1 MSGYNAHI
9 TDTTTGETRVLFMDL
24 EWGDVVR
31 RRKTGGG
38 MTEQELAWYD
48 EAIAA
53 SDRQG
58 GERMHPSL
66 VIELLAEVRR
76 LRSII
81 ENAREV
87 LGYAE
92 EA

>member
-1 MSGYNAHI
+1 
-9 TDTTTGETRVLFMDL
+9 
-24 EWGDVVR
+24 
-31 RRKTGGG
+31 

-76 LRSII
+76 LRELVEAAYKEGAFQNGPGVSEWEW
-81 ENAREV
+81 ENSCARKALED
-87 LGYAE
+87 A
-92 EA
+92 

>member
-1 MSGYNAHI
+1 
-9 TDTTTGETRVLFMDL
+9 
-24 EWGDVVR
+24 
-31 RRKTGGG
+31 

-76 LRSII
+76 LKELVRLAYLEGVWSQTHP
-81 ENAREV
+81 EFVNADQLWLQSDAKAS
-87 LGYAE
+87 LGGGA
-92 EA
+92 

>member
-1 MSGYNAHI
+1 
-9 TDTTTGETRVLFMDL
+9 
-24 EWGDVVR
+24 
-31 RRKTGGG
+31 

-76 LRSII
+76 LRELVEAAYKEGAFQNGPGVSEWEW
-81 ENAREV
+81 ENSCARKA
-87 LGYAE
+87 L
-92 EA
+92 EAA